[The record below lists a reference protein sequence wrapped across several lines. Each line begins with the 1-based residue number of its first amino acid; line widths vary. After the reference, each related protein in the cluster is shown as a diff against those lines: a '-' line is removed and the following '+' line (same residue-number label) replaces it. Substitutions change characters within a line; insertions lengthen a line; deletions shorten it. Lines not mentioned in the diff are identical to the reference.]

1 MTGTFSSISEKDN
14 KYLSANVASF
24 IHSYHFATGLKPTE
38 TLPVVGISGAFT
50 NETYFSKTIDAE
62 LPHTPRYWQS

>member
-1 MTGTFSSISEKDN
+1 MTDTFSSISEKDN
-14 KYLSANVASF
+14 KHLSANVASF

-38 TLPVVGISGAFT
+38 ILPVVGISGAFT